1 MEDSQ
6 DAREEVLLPAYR
18 VTGKPEVN
26 FSIAD
31 HTTTIDGE
39 SSLRYLDF
47 PLALQVPKQTEV
59 GDER

>member
-1 MEDSQ
+1 VEDSQ

-31 HTTTIDGE
+31 NPGAINQ
-39 SSLRYLDF
+39 SR
-47 PLALQVPKQTEV
+47 LQQRIAGLEGTCRKQI
-59 GDER
+59 

>member
-1 MEDSQ
+1 VEDSQ

-31 HTTTIDGE
+31 DSGAIDKHCAV
-39 SSLRYLDF
+39 Y
-47 PLALQVPKQTEV
+47 VPPQLEM
-59 GDER
+59 ERAFRR

>member
-1 MEDSQ
+1 VEDSQ

-31 HTTTIDGE
+31 KD
-39 SSLRYLDF
+39 
-47 PLALQVPKQTEV
+47 
-59 GDER
+59 

>member
-1 MEDSQ
+1 VEDSQ

-31 HTTTIDGE
+31 DQGVGLFCQYSGSME
-39 SSLRYLDF
+39 NNR
-47 PLALQVPKQTEV
+47 AREV
-59 GDER
+59 TVFYVWSCS